1 METNIWNPDK
11 YNEGA
16 SFVSNLAIPLI
27 DILDSKKNEIVL
39 DLGCGDGTLAKE
51 IEEKGSKV
59 IGIDLSENMIQ
70 KAKENGI
77 EAYVMSA
84 IDLKFSNNY
93 FDKVFSNAVLHWIKD
108 LDTNVKE
115 INRVLKK
122 NGKFVAEFG
131 GYGNIKSLCEAMQT
145 VFSENKDFGTF
156 ENPWNFI
163 SDIEYKKI
171 LEKNNFEVQSIE
183 LINRPTKINHI
194 KEWLDIFANGITKNL
209 TITQKE
215 LFYDEVTK
223 ILENKIYTKE
233 NSWIADYVRL
243 RVVAHKI

>member
-11 YNEGA
+11 YKEGA

-27 DILDSKKNEIVL
+27 DILDSKKDEIVL

-59 IGIDLSENMIQ
+59 IGIDLSENMIL
-70 KAKENGI
+70 KAKENRI

-84 IDLKFSNNY
+84 IDLKFENNY

-108 LDTNVKE
+108 LDTNAKE

-131 GYGNIKSLCEAMQT
+131 GYGNIKSLCEAMQI
-145 VFSENKDFGTF
+145 VFSKNKDFGTF

-163 SDIEYKKI
+163 RDIEYKKI

-223 ILENKIYTKE
+223 ILENRIYTKE
-233 NSWIADYVRL
+233 NGWIADYVRL